1 MISPK
6 AKKKESRASCA
17 ASCLA
22 TYLLDEGALLED
34 VSELMDYSA
43 VDVTKQFYDH
53 ISGEHLDKT
62 INLLDLEQRAKIL
75 SAF

>member
-1 MISPK
+1 MLRH
-6 AKKKESRASCA
+6 AF
-17 ASCLA
+17 A

-53 ISGEHLDKT
+53 ISGERLEKT
-62 INLLDLEQRAKIL
+62 INLLDLEQRTKIV